1 MVSIAQT
8 GKRDSLSDSRVA
20 RTPPTQA
27 ISGIM
32 ATFAKELAGSLLRPG
47 RDNAGHARVGD
58 ELAHVLVG
66 VNDDAEIHAVD
77 GGIAISDV
85 DFARE
90 VFGRHRRVGFLHGVE
105 RTLEPVDDL

>member
-1 MVSIAQT
+1 MERRRGVYWSDGQYCPNGQT
-8 GKRDSLSDSRVA
+8 RLVVGLPS

-47 RDNAGHARVGD
+47 RDHAGHARVGD

-66 VNDDAEIHAVD
+66 VNDDAEIHAVY
-77 GGIAISDV
+77 GGIPIGDV

-90 VFGRHRRVGFLHGVE
+90 VFVRHPRVRFLPSV
-105 RTLEPVDDL
+105 